1 MRCSLSQM
9 QQTKYITYICCD
21 EAYKYYE
28 AVIYGIVVMY
38 RQNIFRPDG
47 RRLYYLNNALAKL
60 LGYGDIES
68 MMLAFPKIRYWRR
81 FISVQSLEKY
91 LLHGICFIQ
100 DDS

>member
-1 MRCSLSQM
+1 MRGLLSQM

-21 EAYKYYE
+21 
-28 AVIYGIVVMY
+28 GIVVMY